1 MARWI
6 AALLMTAGTPQETK
20 TASLPTVRPAS
31 GALQVWQPPKDS
43 PAPVR
48 DSLEVGP
55 ADRLGTSNGEP
66 ATFVTDTDAL
76 VTLRGVVVR
85 KNKGLGLLR
94 RGEALVLQL
103 FDGTVLVDSVE
114 AQLAVETPNGKV
126 EAKAA
131 LFLVEVTKKET
142 RVVALSGTLTFS
154 NALGSVSLDDGME
167 SGAGAGEK
175 PSAGK
180 PRGPSPDL
188 LGGSENLIR
197 NPGFEN
203 DLADWEDDS
212 GNSAKVDA
220 KVFYAGKQAVRFDVK
235 GRAGKTTYLSF
246 QQNPPLVIGE
256 RYLIRCFI
264 RADARRGLKGTWL
277 EVQRGSRESDA
288 CFRPAAGKWMMHRV
302 LFTARMAQPHPLIGL
317 DVEGD
322 EIDATVWADEYFLVR
337 LPK

>member
-6 AALLMTAGTPQETK
+6 AVLLLTGAAPQETK
-20 TASLPTVRPAS
+20 SASLPTVRPAS
-31 GALQVWQPPKDS
+31 GALLVWHPPKDS

-48 DSLEVGP
+48 DALEVGP

-85 KNKGLGLLR
+85 KNKGLALIR

-103 FDGTVLVDSVE
+103 FDGSVLVDSVE
-114 AQLAVETPNGKV
+114 APLMVETPHGKV
-126 EAKAA
+126 EGKTA
-131 LFLVEVTKKET
+131 LYLVEVTKKET

-167 SGAGAGEK
+167 SSAGPGEK
-175 PSAGK
+175 PAAGK
-180 PRGPSPDL
+180 PRGPMPDV

-212 GNSAKVDA
+212 GNAAKVDT
-220 KVFYAGKQAVRFDVK
+220 KIFYAGKQAARFDVK
-235 GRAGKTTYLSF
+235 GRVGKTTYLSF
-246 QQNPPLVIGE
+246 QQNPPLMIGE

-264 RADARRGLKGTWL
+264 RADARRGLKATWF
-277 EVQRGSRESDA
+277 EVQRGSRESDS
-288 CFRPAAGKWMMHRV
+288 CSRPAAGKWMMHRV

-317 DVEGD
+317 EVEGD
-322 EIDATVWADEYFLVR
+322 EIDATIWADEYFLVR